1 MYAPPIIIAGLEVSN
16 RQKGNAMTRF
26 TLNYDTMSAELWEAL
41 AAAKE
46 RYHATEKILFTYAT
60 YNNIAG
66 ASHLYCDDC
75 YAANVRALFD
85 GCKGAH
91 LYEEP

>member
-16 RQKGNAMTRF
+16 RKGNAMTRF

-60 YNNIAG
+60 YNNIGG

-85 GCKGAH
+85 GCKGGH
-91 LYEEP
+91 LYEET

>member
-16 RQKGNAMTRF
+16 RKGKAMTRF

-46 RYHATEKILFTYAT
+46 RYHATEKILFTCAT
-60 YNNIAG
+60 YNSIAG

-75 YAANVRALFD
+75 YAENVRALFD
-85 GCKGAH
+85 GCKGAY
-91 LYEEP
+91 LYEET

>member
-16 RQKGNAMTRF
+16 HQKGIVMTRF
-26 TLNYDTMSAELWEAL
+26 TLNYDTMSAELWEAI

-46 RYHATEKILFTYAT
+46 RYGATEKVLFTCAT
-60 YNNIAG
+60 YNSITG

-91 LYEEP
+91 LYEET

>member
-1 MYAPPIIIAGLEVSN
+1 MYAPPIMIAGLEVSN

-26 TLNYDTMSAELWEAL
+26 TLNYDTMSAELWEAI

-46 RYHATEKILFTYAT
+46 RYGATEKVLFTCAT

-75 YAANVRALFD
+75 YAENVRALFD

-91 LYEEP
+91 LYEET

>member
-16 RQKGNAMTRF
+16 RKGKAMTRF

-46 RYHATEKILFTYAT
+46 RYGATEKVLFTCTT
-60 YNNIAG
+60 YNTIVG

-75 YAANVRALFD
+75 YAENVRALFD

-91 LYEEP
+91 LYEET

>member
-1 MYAPPIIIAGLEVSN
+1 MIC
-16 RQKGNAMTRF
+16 F
-26 TLNYDTMSAELWEAL
+26 TLNYDTMGAELWEAL

-46 RYHATEKILFTYAT
+46 CYGATEKVLFTYAI
-60 YNNIAG
+60 YNTIAG

-75 YAANVRALFD
+75 YAENVRALFD

-91 LYEEP
+91 LYEET

>member
-46 RYHATEKILFTYAT
+46 RYGATEKVLFTCVS
-60 YNNIAG
+60 YNTITG

-91 LYEEP
+91 LYEET

>member
-1 MYAPPIIIAGLEVSN
+1 MYAPPIIIARLETSN

-26 TLNYDTMSAELWEAL
+26 TLNYDTMSAELWEAI

-46 RYHATEKILFTYAT
+46 RYGATEKVLFTCAT
-60 YNNIAG
+60 YNSIVG

-75 YAANVRALFD
+75 YAENVRTLFD
-85 GCKGAH
+85 GCKGGH
-91 LYEEP
+91 LYEET

>member
-16 RQKGNAMTRF
+16 RQKGIVMTRF
-26 TLNYDTMSAELWEAL
+26 TLNYDAMSAELWEAI

-46 RYHATEKILFTYAT
+46 RYHATEKILFTCAT
-60 YNNIAG
+60 YNSIVG

-91 LYEEP
+91 LYEET

>member
-16 RQKGNAMTRF
+16 WKGNAMTRF
-26 TLNYDTMSAELWEAL
+26 TLNYDTMSAELWEAI

-46 RYHATEKILFTYAT
+46 RYGATEKVLFTCAT
-60 YNNIAG
+60 YNGIVG

-75 YAANVRALFD
+75 YAENVRALFD
-85 GCKGAH
+85 GCKGGH
-91 LYEEP
+91 LYEET

>member
-16 RQKGNAMTRF
+16 RKGKAMTRF
-26 TLNYDTMSAELWEAL
+26 TLNYDTMSAKLWEAI

-46 RYHATEKILFTYAT
+46 RYGATEKVLFTCAT

-75 YAANVRALFD
+75 YAENVRALFD

-91 LYEEP
+91 LYEET

>member
-16 RQKGNAMTRF
+16 QKGNAMTRF
-26 TLNYDTMSAELWEAL
+26 TLNYDAMSAELWEAI

-46 RYHATEKILFTYAT
+46 RYGATEKVLFTCAT
-60 YNNIAG
+60 YNSITG

-75 YAANVRALFD
+75 YAENVRALFD

-91 LYEEP
+91 LYEET

>member
-16 RQKGNAMTRF
+16 RKGNAMTRF

-46 RYHATEKILFTYAT
+46 RYHATEKVLFTYAT
-60 YNNIAG
+60 YNNIGG

-85 GCKGAH
+85 GCKGGH
-91 LYEEP
+91 LYEET

>member
-1 MYAPPIIIAGLEVSN
+1 
-16 RQKGNAMTRF
+16 MTRF
-26 TLNYDTMSAELWEAL
+26 TLNYDTMSAELWEAI

-46 RYHATEKILFTYAT
+46 RYGATEKVLFTCTT
-60 YNNIAG
+60 YNSIVG

-91 LYEEP
+91 LYEET